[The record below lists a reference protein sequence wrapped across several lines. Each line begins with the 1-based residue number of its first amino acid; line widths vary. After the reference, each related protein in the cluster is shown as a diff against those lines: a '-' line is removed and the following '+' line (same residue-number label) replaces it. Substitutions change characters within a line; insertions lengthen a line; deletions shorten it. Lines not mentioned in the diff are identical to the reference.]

1 MKLIK
6 IYIKQTL
13 DVIIRKRLMA
23 IQCKSRE
30 RPDIKQNNNYIH
42 MDFWK
47 KFKCIYWYLW
57 ILGREIPT

>member
-23 IQCKSRE
+23 IQCKSGE

-42 MDFWK
+42 MDFLK
-47 KFKCIYWYLW
+47 MSENIF
-57 ILGREIPT
+57 